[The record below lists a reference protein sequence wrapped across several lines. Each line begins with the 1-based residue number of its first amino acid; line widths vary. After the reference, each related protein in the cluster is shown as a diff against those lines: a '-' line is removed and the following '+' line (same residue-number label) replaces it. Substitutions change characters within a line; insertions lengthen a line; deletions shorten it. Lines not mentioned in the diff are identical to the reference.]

1 MPEDADS
8 DQPVG
13 MRPSLSPPPL
23 NAPIPSKGSLL
34 PSEEGSL
41 ANGSSSPRDRPARIN
56 GASAKKSPEDEKIQ
70 EYLKRSDT
78 AVIFPEP
85 VGGASPKQRDEKPN
99 LTPEPTPVIGFLD
112 CKTFHLNLSFL
123 PIHPFRI
130 QIDYLMLIASESCF
144 LPSSVRLGS
153 NSVSTFR
160 WPEVRS
166 QRGPSQVPILSL
178 PPRRVSPLY
187 CDSGFLQ

>member
-23 NAPIPSKGSLL
+23 NAPIPSKGPLL

-56 GASAKKSPEDEKIQ
+56 GAKAKKRQREPEDEKIQ
-70 EYLKRSDT
+70 EYLQRSDT

-85 VGGASPKQRDEKPN
+85 VEGTSPKQQDEKPI
-99 LTPEPTPVIGFLD
+99 LTPEP
-112 CKTFHLNLSFL
+112 K
-123 PIHPFRI
+123 
-130 QIDYLMLIASESCF
+130 
-144 LPSSVRLGS
+144 S
-153 NSVSTFR
+153 NKK
-160 WPEVRS
+160 E
-166 QRGPSQVPILSL
+166 GMAEKN
-178 PPRRVSPLY
+178 
-187 CDSGFLQ
+187 